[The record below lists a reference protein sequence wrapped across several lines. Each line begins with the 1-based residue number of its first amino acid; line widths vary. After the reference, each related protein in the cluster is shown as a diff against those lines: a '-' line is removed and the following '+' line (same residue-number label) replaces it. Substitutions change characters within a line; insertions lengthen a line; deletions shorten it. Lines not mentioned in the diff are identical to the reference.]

1 MENEINKEQMEE
13 LQRKIENSE
22 PVAVSM
28 HMSRKSFEFIT
39 NSLRILDKEKYRIEQ
54 GIEFTNKH
62 SSLFDFQARVI
73 MSDSSSKVINLR
85 EEI

>member
-1 MENEINKEQMEE
+1 MENEINQEQMEE
-13 LQRKIENSE
+13 LQLKLENSE
-22 PVAVSM
+22 PIPVSM

-39 NSLRILDKEKYRIEQ
+39 SSLRILDKEKYRIEN
-54 GIEFTNKH
+54 GIELTNKH
-62 SSLFDFQARVI
+62 STLFDFQARVI